1 MDITKKFEI
10 YRKIYLEDYLKCSP
24 EHGGYVWY
32 RFEWQHRDAI
42 HVHGV
47 ARKGDAPDLVALTKK
62 AIEGHALVELH
73 GADYPA
79 NYTSEMA
86 ACIASG
92 QDAEKKLIE
101 FHDQYICTDMLNPYD
116 EYVTPDQDRPK

>member
-1 MDITKKFEI
+1 MVGMYGID
-10 YRKIYLEDYLKCSP
+10 LSGNL
-24 EHGGYVWY
+24 
-32 RFEWQHRDAI
+32 DAN

-62 AIEGHALVELH
+62 ALEGHALVELH